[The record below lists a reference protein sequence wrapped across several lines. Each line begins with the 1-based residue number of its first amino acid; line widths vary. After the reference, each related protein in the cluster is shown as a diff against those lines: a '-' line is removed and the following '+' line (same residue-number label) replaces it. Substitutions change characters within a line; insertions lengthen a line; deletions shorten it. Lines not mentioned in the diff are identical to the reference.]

1 MLATSTNPDNWWSGA
16 DGDCKGDCS
25 VIQIMEPLR
34 ICKGSKGYFSV
45 LIILAKLLWWDRTEL
60 LNWSSFPVPQPQ
72 AQLGGAGPRQS
83 FDCPTPDLGML
94 SQQKSGLDL

>member
-1 MLATSTNPDNWWSGA
+1 MLATSTNPDNGWSGA

-25 VIQIMEPLR
+25 IIQIMEPLR
-34 ICKGSKGYFSV
+34 ICEGSKGYFSV

-72 AQLGGAGPRQS
+72 AHLLTAPLLILVCSPSKNLVWTFKLDIQS
-83 FDCPTPDLGML
+83 RG
-94 SQQKSGLDL
+94 